1 MKTSRKLLFTVVA
14 LSLAVVPLLG
24 TGAALASHNG
34 ASSLSASI
42 RLAVFGD
49 KTLYPFLY
57 KIFTHMHRS
66 YPKIKVK
73 IEPWQSTDRVKM
85 VTEIATGTGPDV
97 VQVGDIDLPFFVSKN
112 AFASLDPYMKRDHI
126 SKDLYYPTLYKLGV
140 VDGKLYALT
149 KDYATLAIFYNKDL
163 FKAAHVPFPKAGW
176 TWNDFVQ
183 DARKLTVVKGGR
195 PVQWGFT
202 LAGGFSDWT
211 RGIEP
216 LVRDFGG
223 RLASPDGK
231 KIDGYMN
238 SPQTVKA
245 VQFYVDLYNKF
256 HLAPTPG
263 QRKAF
268 QNLDL
273 FSSGKVAMDWDGPWE
288 ITTWLQ
294 NKNFHF
300 GVAPMPSYNGKAYSN
315 VCWSGFA
322 MNAHSNQK
330 EAAWQVTKALGGPDG
345 SRVFAQ
351 WGLPGVKSVATQLHV
366 DKEPYRGLFI
376 QEIKNV
382 PGTPADMS
390 NPDGGASVGDPFTQ
404 AIDHLLARPGSSV
417 KAALDQ
423 AARTGQQELDNFMS
437 GQ

>member
-1 MKTSRKLLFTVVA
+1 M
-14 LSLAVVPLLG
+14 AVVPLLG
-24 TGAALASHNG
+24 TGVALASHNG

-42 RLAVFGD
+42 RFATWD
-49 KTLYPFLY
+49 NKTMFPFLD
-57 KIFTHMHRS
+57 KIFATMHKS
-66 YPKIKVK
+66 YPNIKVK
-73 IEPWQSTDRVKM
+73 VEPWPDTRVKL
-85 VTEIATGTGPDV
+85 VTQIATGTGPDV
-97 VQVGDIDLPFFVSKN
+97 VQIGDIDLPWFASKN
-112 AFASLDPYMKRDHI
+112 AFVSLDPYMQRDHI

-140 VDGKLYALT
+140 VNGKLYALT
-149 KDYATLAIFYNKDL
+149 KDYATVAIFYNKDL

-183 DARKLTVVKGGR
+183 DARKLTVIKGGR
-195 PVQWGFT
+195 PVQWGAS
-202 LAGGFSDWT
+202 LPNDWP
-211 RGIEP
+211 RGVEP

-238 SPQTVKA
+238 SSQTVKA
-245 VQFYVDLYNKF
+245 VQFYVDMYNKY
-256 HLAPTPG
+256 HIAPTPG
-263 QRKAF
+263 EQKAF

-273 FSSGKVAMDWDGPWE
+273 FSGGKVAMNWTGPWQ

-294 NKNFHF
+294 NKKFHF
-300 GVAPMPSYNGKAYSN
+300 GVAPMPSYNGTAYSN
-315 VCWSGFA
+315 VCWAGFA
-322 MNAHSNQK
+322 MNAHTNQK
-330 EAAWQVTKALGGPDG
+330 EAAWQVIKALGGPDG

-366 DKEPYRGLFI
+366 DKEAYRGLFV

-390 NPDGGASVGDPFTQ
+390 NFDGGASIGDPFMK
-404 AIDHLLARPGSSV
+404 ALDHLLARPGTSV

-423 AARTGQQELDNFMS
+423 AARNGQQELNNFMS